1 MREKVY
7 PVNHL
12 CFYEL
17 YAYSAS
23 SVTRLKIMEELG
35 AVIILEDCGIRIRIS
50 TVYTITLQMRA
61 IRYYQYYAHLHLCQ
75 NQQRTQKDL
84 SELKKEDFDLVR

>member
-1 MREKVY
+1 
-7 PVNHL
+7 
-12 CFYEL
+12 
-17 YAYSAS
+17 
-23 SVTRLKIMEELG
+23 MEELG

-84 SELKKEDFDLVR
+84 SELKKKKNVELVR

>member
-35 AVIILEDCGIRIRIS
+35 AVIILEDCGIRIRIP

-61 IRYYQYYAHLHLCQ
+61 IRYYQYYAHLHLCPESTAYAE
-75 NQQRTQKDL
+75 RSLRIEKRG
-84 SELKKEDFDLVR
+84 F

>member
-1 MREKVY
+1 
-7 PVNHL
+7 
-12 CFYEL
+12 
-17 YAYSAS
+17 
-23 SVTRLKIMEELG
+23 MEELG

-50 TVYTITLQMRA
+50 TVYRYTITLQMRA

-84 SELKKEDFDLVR
+84 SELKKKDVELVR